1 MPRKASENII
11 LRQEQISL
19 EGMTFNTMMKAVTT
33 VLPEVRERERERAI
47 KREASSSIYLSTYIS
62 ILNLLLKSLHSLV
75 PILINKYY

>member
-33 VLPEVRERERERAI
+33 VLPEVRERERERERAGDKERGVI
-47 KREASSSIYLSTYIS
+47 IYLSIHLHVHLESSLKIITFSRANTY
-62 ILNLLLKSLHSLV
+62 K
-75 PILINKYY
+75 

>member
-33 VLPEVRERERERAI
+33 VLPEVRGRERAGDKERGVI
-47 KREASSSIYLSTYIS
+47 IYLSIHQHIHLESSLKIVTFSRANTYR
-62 ILNLLLKSLHSLV
+62 
-75 PILINKYY
+75 